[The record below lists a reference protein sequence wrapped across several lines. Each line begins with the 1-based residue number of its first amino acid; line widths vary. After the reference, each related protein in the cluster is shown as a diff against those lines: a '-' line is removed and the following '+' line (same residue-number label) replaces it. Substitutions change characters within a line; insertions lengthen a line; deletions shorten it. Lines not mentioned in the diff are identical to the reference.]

1 MEKNSNGRSAAV
13 LAVVSVALLLAGCGG
28 GDSTDSSSASTT
40 DVTVADGLVITVP
53 SDLGS
58 QEPKEAIL
66 AVLDAVAE
74 KVGFTSEWKTCVG
87 DGIDEI
93 PDSKL
98 QSLDAM
104 SEEEVSQT
112 ALQFSAQLGA
122 SCGKT
127 VDLVVSPD
135 ATPEQIDALRSLTA
149 SQLEGY
155 AGGARLTPAQVGCM
169 SDKYEAL
176 PDDKVVEFA
185 NASTQRSAQL
195 ILGLIQ
201 ICAKA

>member
-1 MEKNSNGRSAAV
+1 MSA
-13 LAVVSVALLLAGCGG
+13 ALLLAGCGG
-28 GDSTDSSSASTT
+28 GDSTDSSAASTT
-40 DVTVADGLVITVP
+40 DVTVADGLVIAVP

-74 KVGFTSEWKTCVG
+74 KVGFTSEWKTCVA

-112 ALQFSAQLGA
+112 ALQFSAELGA

-127 VDLVVSPD
+127 VDLVVNPD

-155 AGGARLTPAQVGCM
+155 AGGARLTPAQVSCM